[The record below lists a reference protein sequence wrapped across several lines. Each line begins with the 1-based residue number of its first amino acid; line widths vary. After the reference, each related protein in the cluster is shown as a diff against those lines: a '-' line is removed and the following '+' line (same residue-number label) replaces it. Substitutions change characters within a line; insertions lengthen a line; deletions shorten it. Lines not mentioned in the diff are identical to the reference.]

1 MYLPSHF
8 REDRPDVLRQLIEA
22 NPLAALVSTADAGL
36 VANHL
41 PLLFDPAEGPHG
53 TLTGHLARANDQ
65 WQTFGSAEVLAIF
78 QGPQA
83 YISPAWYPT
92 KHETGKAVPTWNY
105 AVVHVWG
112 TVETFEDPARLRGFL
127 TRLTDRH
134 EALRPIPWAVADA
147 PADYID
153 NLLRAIIGVE
163 IRITRIEGKWK
174 ASQNQPERNREGV
187 VGGLKSELGDQG
199 TAMAELISRN
209 KTVL

>member
-8 REDRPDVLRQLIEA
+8 REDRPEVLRQLIEA
-22 NPLAALVSTADAGL
+22 HPLAALVSTGASGL
-36 VANHL
+36 LANHL
-41 PLLFDPAEGPHG
+41 PLLLDPAEGPHG

-65 WQTFGSAEVLAIF
+65 WQTFGSAEALAIF

-83 YISPAWYPT
+83 YVSPAWYPT

-112 TVETFEDPARLRGFL
+112 AVEVFDDPARLRGFL

-134 EALRPIPWAVADA
+134 EESRPSPWAVADA
-147 PADYID
+147 PPEYIE
-153 NLLRAIIGVE
+153 NLLRAIVGIE
-163 IRITRIEGKWK
+163 IRITRIVGKWK
-174 ASQNQPERNREGV
+174 VSQNQPEWNREGV
-187 VGGLKSELGDQG
+187 VAGLKFEQG
-199 TAMAELISRN
+199 EQGAAMAELISRN